1 MTFNEALNK
10 LANKYEKYG
19 FDKKFLSD
27 QLQKGIMN
35 YEFSV
40 RAAYCGMAMSLAAE
54 TGENEMFS
62 IEDVMEVTGESREWV
77 VSQIEQSREEL
88 ITAGEDPDDFFRP
101 VKSAQRSTFY
111 FPHGVSDLS
120 S

>member
-35 YEFSV
+35 YGFSV

-88 ITAGEDPDDFFRP
+88 ITAGENSVEP
-101 VKSAQRSTFY
+101 AQR
-111 FPHGVSDLS
+111 LS
-120 S
+120 LIHI

>member
-35 YEFSV
+35 YGFSV

-88 ITAGEDPDDFFRP
+88 ITAGENPDDYFKP
-101 VKSAQRSTFY
+101 VEPKNKSVFY
-111 FPHGVSDLS
+111 FPGGLSDLTS
-120 S
+120 

>member
-35 YEFSV
+35 YGFSV

-62 IEDVMEVTGESREWV
+62 IEDVMEVTGESRERV

-88 ITAGEDPDDFFRP
+88 ITAGENSVEP
-101 VKSAQRSTFY
+101 AQRSTFY